1 MIYFCFRA
9 AHGTH
14 VPGNKTPLMCALCLT
29 QGEKAAHAYIMERE
43 RRGGDYFEMT
53 FFFFLTVRFICLLVE
68 NRCESLTMAALQHPF
83 TPRSLFFCP
92 DLLCRSDALSL

>member
-43 RRGGDYFEMT
+43 RRGGG
-53 FFFFLTVRFICLLVE
+53 
-68 NRCESLTMAALQHPF
+68 
-83 TPRSLFFCP
+83 LF
-92 DLLCRSDALSL
+92 